1 MTPGLPQR
9 ARQLLIYALVSAL
22 AFLSGCGGGSSS
34 APSPEPPT
42 GTSVISVGVS
52 PTSASVQTGQPQ
64 NFTAT
69 VANDNQNKGVSW
81 ALSGAGCTG
90 GACGTLSSTSSTS
103 GTAVTYTAPAS
114 VPNPATV
121 TLTSTSV
128 ADATKSAAATITV
141 VVPTLKSVAVT
152 PANPSFAAG
161 LTQQFTATG
170 TYTDGSTKD
179 LTSSVTWSSSNTS
192 VATIAASGLA
202 KGVSTGTA
210 TIQAASGSINGSTTS
225 TVSAAVLV
233 SIAVTPA
240 NPSVAVGLTQQFT
253 ATGTFTDSSTQNLT
267 NSVKW
272 TTSNTTATT
281 ISPSGLA
288 LGLVTGSA
296 TIQAASG
303 SITGSTTLVVTSAA
317 LSSIAVTPTTPTI
330 AQGVTQQFTATGT
343 YTDSSTQDIT
353 SSVTWSSSKTSVATI
368 SSAGLATAG
377 VSGDST
383 IQAAYKSV
391 TGTITGTT
399 TLTVSSATLSSIAVT
414 PPNASIAQGLTEQFT
429 ATGTYSDGSTHDL
442 TTTVTWSSLNKTIAT
457 IAASGLAKAVAVG
470 TATIQAQAAFG
481 STSGTT
487 TLTVNTPQASE
498 QGQWKT
504 LPYTMP
510 INPIHMAVM
519 HNGKVLVLAGSG
531 NQIQSVPDFEGAVW
545 DPQSG
550 NITTQPVP
558 WDMFC
563 NGMVVLADGK
573 PFIFGGTVT
582 YDPFVGAKNAGTYD
596 PDSGTFAN
604 LASMAHGR
612 WYPTGTVLPDGRVM
626 VFSGLDENSKT
637 NTQVEIFTEG
647 SGWGAPVAAG
657 WTPPSYPRMHV
668 LPNGKVF
675 YSGSSPTSRLFD
687 PSSMTWT
694 SVAVTNYAGTRTYGS
709 SVLLPLNPAD
719 NYKPRVI
726 IMGGGSPGTPAT
738 ATSEIID
745 LSAGSPKWELG
756 PSMSQPRIDMNATL
770 LPNGKIL
777 ATAGSTL
784 DEDKPSASLNADL
797 YDPATNKFS
806 SAGANAVPRLYHSEA
821 LLLPD
826 ATVLVAGGN
835 PKRGEYDPSLEIY
848 SPAYLFNADG
858 SAAARPT
865 ISSVPS
871 AIAYKAQFQI
881 TTPDANNN
889 NISSVV
895 VIRASAVTHSF
906 DMDQRLVVLNFSNG
920 GTSLTATAPRDGN
933 VAPPGYYLLFLV
945 NKNNVPSVG
954 SFVQITN

>member
-330 AQGVTQQFTATGT
+330 AQGVTQQFAATGT

-368 SSAGLATAG
+368 SSGGLATAG

-383 IQAAYKSV
+383 IQAAYKSG

-414 PPNASIAQGLTEQFT
+414 PPNASIAQGLTEQFS

-442 TTTVTWSSLNKTIAT
+442 TTAVMWTSLNKTIAT

-470 TATIQAQAAFG
+470 TATIQAAFG
-481 STSGTT
+481 PTSGTT

-545 DPQSG
+545 DPQTG
-550 NITTQPVP
+550 QITKQPVP

-647 SGWGAPVAAG
+647 SGWGTPVAAG

>member
-9 ARQLLIYALVSAL
+9 ARSLLISALVSAL
-22 AFLSGCGGGSSS
+22 VFLSGCGGGSSS
-34 APSPEPPT
+34 SPNPEPPS
-42 GTSVISVGVS
+42 GTSVISVAIS
-52 PTSASVQTGQPQ
+52 PTAASVQTGQTQ
-64 NFTAT
+64 NFTAM
-69 VANDNQNKGVSW
+69 VANDNQNKGVTW

-90 GACGTLSSTSSTS
+90 AACGTLSSTS
-103 GTAVTYTAPAS
+103 GTAITYTAPAN
-114 VPNPATV
+114 VPNPAAV
-121 TLTSTSV
+121 TLTATSV
-128 ADATKSAAATITV
+128 ADASKSAAAAITV

-152 PANPSFAAG
+152 PATPSFAAG

-170 TYTDGSTKD
+170 TFTDGSTQN

-192 VATIAASGLA
+192 VATISAGGLA
-202 KGVSTGTA
+202 KGVSTGTS
-210 TIQAASGSINGSTTS
+210 TIQAASGSLTGSTTL
-225 TVSAAVLV
+225 TVSTAALT

-240 NPSVAVGLTQQFT
+240 NPSVALGLTQQFT
-253 ATGTFTDSSTQNLT
+253 ATGTFTDGSTQNLT

-272 TTSNTTATT
+272 STSNTTATT

-303 SITGSTTLVVTSAA
+303 LITGSTTLVVSTAA
-317 LSSIAVTPTTPTI
+317 LSSIAVTPATPTI
-330 AQGVTQQFTATGT
+330 TQGVTQQFTATGT
-343 YTDSSTQDIT
+343 YTDSSTQDVT
-353 SSVTWSSSKTSVATI
+353 SSVTWSSSNKSVATI
-368 SSAGLATAG
+368 SSLGLATGG

-383 IQAAYKSV
+383 IQATYKSV
-391 TGTITGTT
+391 TGTA
-399 TLTVSSATLSSIAVT
+399 TLTVSSATLNSIAVT
-414 PPNASIAQGLTEQFT
+414 PLNASIAQGLSEQFT
-429 ATGTYSDGSTHDL
+429 ATGTYSDGTTHDL
-442 TTTVTWSSLNKTIAT
+442 TTSVTWSSLNKTIAT
-457 IAASGLAKAVAVG
+457 IASGGLAQAVAVG
-470 TATIQAQAAFG
+470 TATIQAAFQ
-481 STSGTT
+481 STNGTT
-487 TLTVNTPQASE
+487 TLTVNTAQASL

-531 NQIQSVPDFEGAVW
+531 NQLGVTDFEGAVW
-545 DPQSG
+545 DPQTG
-550 NITTQPVP
+550 QITKQPVP

-596 PDSGTFAN
+596 PASGTFAN
-604 LASMAHGR
+604 LQSMAHGR

-647 SGWGAPVAAG
+647 SGWSSPFVAN

-687 PSSMTWT
+687 PSNPSNPWT
-694 SVAVTNYAGTRTYGS
+694 TVAVTNYAGTRTYGS

-738 ATSEIID
+738 ATTEIID
-745 LSAGSPKWELG
+745 LSVGSPQWLLG

-784 DEDKPSASLNADL
+784 DEDAPSASLNADL

-806 SAGANAVPRLYHSEA
+806 SAGANAFPRLYHSEA

-826 ATVLVAGGN
+826 ATVVVAGGN
-835 PKRGEYDPSLEIY
+835 PSRGVYDPHLEIY
-848 SPAYLFNADG
+848 SPAYLFNSDG

-865 ISSVPS
+865 ISTVPG
-871 AIAYKAQFQI
+871 AIGYKAQFQI
-881 TTPDANNN
+881 TTPDAN

-945 NKNNVPSVG
+945 NKNGVPSVG
-954 SFVQITN
+954 SFVQITP